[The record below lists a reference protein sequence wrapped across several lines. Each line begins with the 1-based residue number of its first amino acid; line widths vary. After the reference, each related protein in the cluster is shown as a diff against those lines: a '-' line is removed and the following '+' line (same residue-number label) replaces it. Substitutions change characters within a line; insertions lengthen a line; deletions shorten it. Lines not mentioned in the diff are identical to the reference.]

1 MAKIVSKKITCAC
14 CGNKVSIDR
23 MLSFSYDSIGLSGN
37 KHSSMQYMLE
47 ECPECHYTSFD
58 IEDNSIR
65 VTRGML
71 NAFRVKPGTE
81 KISDSIFTSLL
92 KAADIY
98 EKNKDYRRYEHAL
111 RLASFYAEEKQ
122 EIGLSRDLLRQS
134 NEALQAYFENKD
146 ELDTADIML
155 AIKLI
160 DGNRRLGM
168 AATAK
173 SMCSE
178 ILNLIEDA
186 SGSEI
191 SEIRL
196 LIEYEKKFIDN
207 RDIAEHLMSEVL

>member
-1 MAKIVSKKITCAC
+1 MAKIISKKIMCAC

-23 MLSFSYDSIGLSGN
+23 MLSFSYDNMGLSGN
-37 KHSSMQYMLE
+37 KHTSMQYMLE

-58 IEDNSIR
+58 IEDNSVR

-81 KISDSIFTSLL
+81 KIEDATFISLL
-92 KAADIY
+92 KTADIY

-186 SGSEI
+186 SG
-191 SEIRL
+191 
-196 LIEYEKKFIDN
+196 
-207 RDIAEHLMSEVL
+207 

>member
-146 ELDTADIML
+146 ELDTEDIML

-207 RDIAEHLMSEVL
+207 RDIAEHLMS

>member
-1 MAKIVSKKITCAC
+1 
-14 CGNKVSIDR
+14 
-23 MLSFSYDSIGLSGN
+23 
-37 KHSSMQYMLE
+37 MLE

>member
-1 MAKIVSKKITCAC
+1 
-14 CGNKVSIDR
+14 

>member
-1 MAKIVSKKITCAC
+1 M
-14 CGNKVSIDR
+14 
-23 MLSFSYDSIGLSGN
+23 
-37 KHSSMQYMLE
+37 
-47 ECPECHYTSFD
+47 
-58 IEDNSIR
+58 
-65 VTRGML
+65 
-71 NAFRVKPGTE
+71 
-81 KISDSIFTSLL
+81 
-92 KAADIY
+92 
-98 EKNKDYRRYEHAL
+98 
-111 RLASFYAEEKQ
+111 
-122 EIGLSRDLLRQS
+122 RQS

-186 SGSEI
+186 SGTEI

>member
-1 MAKIVSKKITCAC
+1 M
-14 CGNKVSIDR
+14 
-23 MLSFSYDSIGLSGN
+23 
-37 KHSSMQYMLE
+37 
-47 ECPECHYTSFD
+47 
-58 IEDNSIR
+58 
-65 VTRGML
+65 
-71 NAFRVKPGTE
+71 
-81 KISDSIFTSLL
+81 
-92 KAADIY
+92 
-98 EKNKDYRRYEHAL
+98 
-111 RLASFYAEEKQ
+111 
-122 EIGLSRDLLRQS
+122 RQS